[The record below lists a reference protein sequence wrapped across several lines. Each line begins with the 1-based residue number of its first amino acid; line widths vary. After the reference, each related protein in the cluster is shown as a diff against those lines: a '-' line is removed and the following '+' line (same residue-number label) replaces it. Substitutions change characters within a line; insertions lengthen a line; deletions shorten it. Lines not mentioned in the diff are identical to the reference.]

1 MWYLCS
7 NHFSFVCYEVGSGL
21 LPGKGVWRGGGGTP
35 CTDKCDA
42 GSLPKEG
49 LYRWKLRGRESRQKA
64 PQGLLLPQWAYES
77 REKNS
82 PGTGAAPPSRRRFP
96 ASGRSFAASVFPATK
111 PDNPG
116 IATDFT
122 LCLQYRRRSKSVPCY
137 TSAAAMG
144 QLLRSGKPRRS
155 NCFCSVAT
163 PATHFRQVTASRM
176 RSAFPR

>member
-1 MWYLCS
+1 MKWVPGFCPERVFGGAGEGPHVQTNAMLAPS
-7 NHFSFVCYEVGSGL
+7 SRRDFSVGNC
-21 LPGKGVWRGGGGTP
+21 GTVN
-35 CTDKCDA
+35 
-42 GSLPKEG
+42 
-49 LYRWKLRGRESRQKA
+49 SRQKA
-64 PQGLLLPQWAYES
+64 PHRLPLPQWAYES

-96 ASGRSFAASVFPATK
+96 ASGRSFSASVFSATK

-155 NCFCSVAT
+155 NCFCPFAT